1 MKAGHQIEVSLPPGQ
16 GRRGSRRAPSARRAP
31 GGGGGSDARRAP
43 LPQGRTGG
51 PSAPAP
57 RSRRRVRAREDP
69 AGARAHR
76 FSHRARGRALRFG
89 ARGLGSPCAP
99 RRAGRGAGGHVLRA
113 RQPGVRHGIRRVRRQ
128 GRRRRIRACRAA
140 PPPRPLRALPPDRTM
155 TASPR
160 FPRSKSRT
168 PRTAACP
175 PCVGCSAHRPCSST
189 SATIRSTGPECP
201 LLSARRLRRR
211 PDARQ

>member
-140 PPPRPLRALPPDRTM
+140 PPPRPAP
-155 TASPR
+155 
-160 FPRSKSRT
+160 
-168 PRTAACP
+168 
-175 PCVGCSAHRPCSST
+175 
-189 SATIRSTGPECP
+189 
-201 LLSARRLRRR
+201 R
-211 PDARQ
+211 PDDDRIPSLPAQQIEDAEDGGMPAMCGLQCSPTMLLDQCNNPVDRA